1 MKTAKIFNRIVSI
14 CMIAIMLIAAA
25 PVSFAAGIRYSM
37 TVTEVMRYFDN
48 AVKKPKQSC
57 ILEEPVEMTVTSE
70 HGNLIYVMS
79 EPRGG
84 KKLNKAEEGATI
96 VVYAKQGGYALG
108 LVKGTSIG
116 GWMNE
121 LLLTA
126 DYRNYTEIAVEG
138 ESLSLSEIMDKFDN
152 AIQKPKNNAV
162 LDESE
167 AMVVNSKHGNFI
179 YVLTAPKTGKKIL
192 KALEGA
198 TVVVYARQ
206 NGYALAM
213 VEGTSIGGWMN
224 ESLLAYN

>member
-1 MKTAKIFNRIVSI
+1 MKTVKTFKIAVSVFLIV
-14 CMIAIMLIAAA
+14 IMLLAYA
-25 PVSFAAGIRYSM
+25 PVSFAAGTKYSM
-37 TVTEVMRYFDN
+37 TVTEVMRYFDS

-57 ILEEPVEMTVTSE
+57 ILETPVEMTVTSE

-126 DYRNYTEIAVEG
+126 DYRNYTETAVEG
-138 ESLSLSEIMDKFDN
+138 ESLSLSDIMGKFDN
-152 AIQKPKNNAV
+152 GIQKPKNDAV

-179 YVLTAPKTGKKIL
+179 YILTAPKTGKKIL
-192 KALEGA
+192 KAMEGE
-198 TVVVYARQ
+198 TVIVYARQ